1 VNNMNTLF
9 QANKA
14 IVYFTIMALV
24 LLFVGLNQSWALA
37 LGIINMSLIS
47 AIMALGVN
55 IQWGYAG
62 LMNVGIM
69 GFAALGGVSVVLI
82 AQQPVTEAVD
92 AGGIKMLIAL
102 IMGAATITAGILL
115 NRRGVNKWLIAA
127 IVVTGYLFTRYY
139 FSEAADIIEKVDPAI
154 TGYLG
159 GFGLPIA
166 FSWIVGGVIA
176 AGAAWWVGK
185 ITLGLRTDYLAIA
198 TLGIS
203 EIILYVIKNE
213 DWFVRGLKNVYG
225 LPRPVPYEVDM
236 QQSEWFQNVV
246 TWIHKSELQLLSQ
259 TEQIDKL
266 SDYVREA
273 AVVFVKL
280 CYSGL
285 FIAILVAL
293 IVLSNLALNSPW
305 GRKVRAIRD
314 NEVAASAM
322 GKDIKRQHLQ
332 IFVLGSAIVGI
343 AGALLVTYDGIFIPT
358 AYLPLRFTFLI
369 WVMVILGGSG
379 NNMGSVLGAFIIWFI
394 WIQSGPMG
402 LWFVEMLSNNMS
414 EGSTSLE
421 FIEDR
426 VHYLRLVFMGSIL
439 LLIMRFSPSG
449 LLPEKNKEL
458 QFCCKWLLH

>member
-1 VNNMNTLF
+1 MNNIKAIWE
-9 QANKA
+9 ANKVIA
-14 IVYFTIMALV
+14 SFTIMGLI
-24 LLFVGLNQSWALA
+24 LLFVGMNQSWALA
-37 LGIINMSLIS
+37 LGIFNMSLIS

-62 LMNVGIM
+62 LFNVGIM

-82 AQQPVTEAVD
+82 AQQPVTEAID
-92 AGGIKMLIAL
+92 AGGMKMFLSLI
-102 IMGAATITAGILL
+102 IGAVTVITGVLL
-115 NRRGVNKWLIAA
+115 NRRGVNKWLTA
-127 IVVTGYLFTRYY
+127 VVVVIGYLITRYY
-139 FSEAADIIEKVDPAI
+139 FSEAADLIEKVDPAI

-166 FSWIVGGVIA
+166 FSWIVGGLAA
-176 AGAAWWVGK
+176 AGAAWWIGK

-236 QQSEWFQNVV
+236 QQSEWFQNIIA
-246 TWIHKSELQLLSQ
+246 WLHKSELQLLTQS
-259 TEQIDKL
+259 EQIDQL
-266 SDYVREA
+266 GDYVREA

-285 FIAILVAL
+285 FIAILGAF
-293 IVLSNLALNSPW
+293 IILSNLALNSPW

-322 GKDIKRQHLQ
+322 GKNIKRQHLQ
-332 IFVLGSAIVGI
+332 IFVIGSAIVGV

-358 AYLPLRFTFLI
+358 AYQPLRFTFLI

-379 NNMGSVLGAFIIWFI
+379 NNLGSVLGAFIIWFI
-394 WIQSGPMG
+394 WIQAGPMG
-402 LWFVEMLSNNMS
+402 LWVVEMLGNNIQ
-414 EGSTSLE
+414 EGGVFLE

-426 VHYLRLVFMGSIL
+426 VHYLRLVFMGTIL
-439 LLIMRFSPSG
+439 LLIMRFSPG
-449 LLPEKNKEL
+449 GILPEKNKEL
-458 QFCCKWLLH
+458 

>member
-1 VNNMNTLF
+1 MINIKTIWE
-9 QANKA
+9 ANKA
-14 IVYFTIMALV
+14 IASFTIMGLI
-24 LLFVGLNQSWALA
+24 LLFVGMNQSWALA
-37 LGIINMSLIS
+37 LGIFNMSLIS

-62 LMNVGIM
+62 LFNVGIM

-82 AQQPVTEAVD
+82 AQPPVTEAVD
-92 AGGIKMLIAL
+92 AGGIKMLLAL
-102 IMGAATITAGILL
+102 IFGAITIIGGIFL
-115 NRRGVNKWLIAA
+115 NRSGINKWLTALLVI
-127 IVVTGYLFTRYY
+127 IGYLVTRHY
-139 FSEAADIIEKVDPAI
+139 FSEAADLIEKVDPAI

-159 GFGLPIA
+159 GFGLPVA
-166 FSWIVGGVIA
+166 FSWIVGGLAA
-176 AGAAWWVGK
+176 AGAAWWIGK

-236 QQSEWFQNVV
+236 QQSEWFQNLIAWV
-246 TWIHKSELQLLSQ
+246 HKSELQLLSQ
-259 TEQIDKL
+259 SDQVERL

-285 FIAILVAL
+285 FIAILGAF
-293 IVLSNLALNSPW
+293 IILSNLALNSPW

-322 GKDIKRQHLQ
+322 GKNIKRQHLQ
-332 IFVLGSAIVGI
+332 IFVIGSGIVGV

-358 AYLPLRFTFLI
+358 AYQPLRFTFLI

-379 NNMGSVLGAFIIWFI
+379 NNLGSVLGAFIIWFI

-402 LWFVEMLSNNMS
+402 LWVVEMLGNNMQ
-414 EGSTSLE
+414 EGGALLE
-421 FIEDR
+421 FIEER
-426 VHYLRLVFMGSIL
+426 VHYLRLVFMGTIL
-439 LLIMRFSPSG
+439 LLIMRFSPG
-449 LLPEKNKEL
+449 GILPEKNKEL
-458 QFCCKWLLH
+458 

>member
-1 VNNMNTLF
+1 MNSIF
-9 QANKA
+9 QANRA
-14 IVYFTIMALV
+14 IIYFAVMSMILM
-24 LLFVGLNQSWALA
+24 FVGFNQSWALA

-69 GFAALGGVSVVLI
+69 GFAALGGVCVVLI
-82 AQQPVTEAVD
+82 AQQPVTEAID
-92 AGGIKMLIAL
+92 AGGIKMFLAL
-102 IMGAATITAGILL
+102 FMGAVTIIGGIFL
-115 NRRGVNKWLIAA
+115 NRSGVNKWFTAFL
-127 IVVTGYLFTRYY
+127 VVIGYLITRHY
-139 FSEAADIIEKVDPAI
+139 FSEAADLIEKVDPAI

-159 GFGLPIA
+159 GFGLPVA
-166 FSWIVGGVIA
+166 LSWIVGGLAA
-176 AGAAWWVGK
+176 AGAAWWIGK

-236 QQSEWFQNVV
+236 QQSELFQNFIA
-246 TWIHKSELQLLSQ
+246 WFHRSDLQLLSQ
-259 TEQIDKL
+259 ADQIERLGDH
-266 SDYVREA
+266 VRES

-293 IVLSNLALNSPW
+293 IILSNLALNSPW

-322 GKDIKRQHLQ
+322 GKDIKKQHLQ
-332 IFVLGSAIVGI
+332 IFVLGSAIVGV

-358 AYLPLRFTFLI
+358 GYVPLRFTFLI

-394 WIQSGPMG
+394 WIQSGPIG
-402 LWFVEMLSNNMS
+402 LWVVERLGDSML
-414 EGSTSLE
+414 EGSNSLE

-426 VHYLRLVFMGSIL
+426 VHYLRLVFMGTIL
-439 LLIMRFSPSG
+439 LVIMRFSPSG

-458 QFCCKWLLH
+458 

>member
-1 VNNMNTLF
+1 MNNMNTLF
-9 QANKA
+9 KANKA

-414 EGSTSLE
+414 EGSRSLE

-426 VHYLRLVFMGSIL
+426 VHYLRLVFMGTIL

-458 QFCCKWLLH
+458 

>member
-1 VNNMNTLF
+1 MNTLF

-127 IVVTGYLFTRYY
+127 IVVIGYLFTRYY

-426 VHYLRLVFMGSIL
+426 VHYLRLVFMGTIL

-458 QFCCKWLLH
+458 

>member
-1 VNNMNTLF
+1 MNSIF

-14 IVYFTIMALV
+14 IIYFAVMSMILI
-24 LLFVGLNQSWALA
+24 FVGFNQSWALA

-82 AQQPVTEAVD
+82 AQQPVTEAID
-92 AGGIKMLIAL
+92 AGGIKMFLAL
-102 IMGAATITAGILL
+102 IMGAVTIIGGIFL
-115 NRRGVNKWLIAA
+115 NRSGVNKWFTAFL
-127 IVVTGYLFTRYY
+127 VVIGYLITRHY
-139 FSEAADIIEKVDPAI
+139 FSEAADLIEKVDPAI

-159 GFGLPIA
+159 GFGLPVA
-166 FSWIVGGVIA
+166 LSWIVGGLAA
-176 AGAAWWVGK
+176 AGAAWWIGK

-236 QQSEWFQNVV
+236 QQSELFQNFIA
-246 TWIHKSELQLLSQ
+246 WFYRSDLQLLSQ
-259 TEQIDKL
+259 ADQIERL
-266 SDYVREA
+266 GDYVRES

-293 IVLSNLALNSPW
+293 IILSNLALNSPW

-314 NEVAASAM
+314 NEAAASAM
-322 GKDIKRQHLQ
+322 GKDIKKQHLQ

-358 AYLPLRFTFLI
+358 GYVPLRFTFLI

-394 WIQSGPMG
+394 WIQSGPIG
-402 LWFVEMLSNNMS
+402 LWVVERLGDSML
-414 EGSTSLE
+414 EGSNSLE

-426 VHYLRLVFMGSIL
+426 VHYLRLVFMGTIL
-439 LLIMRFSPSG
+439 LVIMRFSPSG

-458 QFCCKWLLH
+458 

>member
-1 VNNMNTLF
+1 MNNLNTIL

-14 IVYFTIMALV
+14 IAYFAIMAFI

-62 LMNVGIM
+62 LFNVGIM

-82 AQQPVTEAVD
+82 AQQPVTEAIDV
-92 AGGIKMLIAL
+92 GGMKMLIAL
-102 IMGAATITAGILL
+102 IFGAVTIAAGILL
-115 NRRGVNKWLIAA
+115 NRRGVNKWLTTL
-127 IVVTGYLFTRYY
+127 IVVIGYLITRHY
-139 FSEAADIIEKVDPAI
+139 FSEASDLIEKVDPAI

-159 GFGLPIA
+159 GFGLPVA
-166 FSWIVGGVIA
+166 FSWVVGGFAAAIA
-176 AGAAWWVGK
+176 AWLIGK

-203 EIILYVIKNE
+203 EIILCVIKNE

-236 QQSEWFQNVV
+236 QKSEWLQNIVA
-246 TWIHKSELQLLSQ
+246 WIHQSELQLLSQ
-259 TEQIDKL
+259 SEQIVRL
-266 SDYVREA
+266 GDYVRES

-285 FIAILVAL
+285 FISILVAF

-332 IFVLGSAIVGI
+332 IFVLGSAIVGV

-358 AYLPLRFTFLI
+358 AYQPLRFTFLI

-402 LWFVEMLSNNMS
+402 LWFVDILSNNMQ

-426 VHYLRLVFMGSIL
+426 VHYLRLVFMGAIL
-439 LLIMRFSPSG
+439 LLIMRFSPGG

-458 QFCCKWLLH
+458 

>member
-1 VNNMNTLF
+1 MNTLF

-82 AQQPVTEAVD
+82 AQQPVTEAVN

-426 VHYLRLVFMGSIL
+426 VHYLRLVFMGTIL

-458 QFCCKWLLH
+458 

>member
-1 VNNMNTLF
+1 
-9 QANKA
+9 
-14 IVYFTIMALV
+14 
-24 LLFVGLNQSWALA
+24 
-37 LGIINMSLIS
+37 
-47 AIMALGVN
+47 
-55 IQWGYAG
+55 
-62 LMNVGIM
+62 
-69 GFAALGGVSVVLI
+69 
-82 AQQPVTEAVD
+82 
-92 AGGIKMLIAL
+92 
-102 IMGAATITAGILL
+102 
-115 NRRGVNKWLIAA
+115 
-127 IVVTGYLFTRYY
+127 
-139 FSEAADIIEKVDPAI
+139 
-154 TGYLG
+154 
-159 GFGLPIA
+159 
-166 FSWIVGGVIA
+166 
-176 AGAAWWVGK
+176 
-185 ITLGLRTDYLAIA
+185 
-198 TLGIS
+198 
-203 EIILYVIKNE
+203 
-213 DWFVRGLKNVYG
+213 
-225 LPRPVPYEVDM
+225 M

-322 GKDIKRQHLQ
+322 GKDIKHQHLQ

-426 VHYLRLVFMGSIL
+426 VHYLRLVFMGTIL

-458 QFCCKWLLH
+458 

>member
-1 VNNMNTLF
+1 MNNMNTLF

-285 FIAILVAL
+285 FIAILVSL

-426 VHYLRLVFMGSIL
+426 VHYLRLVFMGTIL

-458 QFCCKWLLH
+458 